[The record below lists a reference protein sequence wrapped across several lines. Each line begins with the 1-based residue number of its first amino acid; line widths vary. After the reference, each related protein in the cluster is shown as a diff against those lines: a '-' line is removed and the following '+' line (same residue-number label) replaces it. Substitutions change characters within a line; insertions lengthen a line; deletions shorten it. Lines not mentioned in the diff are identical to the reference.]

1 MKKDFFKNLLTCEN
15 VFNISQEKKQE
26 KKTRENKKTLVI
38 EKQVKTYD
46 DLKKKFSISL
56 FNNKEIENKKEM
68 IDFILNLE
76 NHPIF
81 KNEKKIKISNKIK
94 NKLVKLVENEEN
106 INKDDILNYYNILNI
121 ENLIE
126 KNQKKDEYL
135 SIELENQL
143 NLYINNSFNWKIQK
157 INFFFLITNA
167 LKKKKFMEDKKED
180 KYENINNNFFG
191 VDESKIKTVSSQA
204 EKLSNKILYEKII
217 QDKNYNWFIEIYNK
231 KENIE
236 NKIDLK
242 KWFLNKKIKWII
254 KGLENN
260 KNFNYEN
267 LNKKN
272 IKILKKLQEY
282 KNILENLK
290 NELKKKQ
297 TVYKKQL
304 NKYLDYF
311 QEEYN
316 KYL

>member
-15 VFNISQEKKQE
+15 VFNFSQEKKQE
-26 KKTRENKKTLVI
+26 KKTRENKKALVI

-56 FNNKEIENKKEM
+56 FNNKEIENKREM
-68 IDFILNLE
+68 IDFILSLAT
-76 NHPIF
+76 
-81 KNEKKIKISNKIK
+81 SNKIK
-94 NKLVKLVENEEN
+94 NKLVELVKNEEN
-106 INKDDILNYYNILNI
+106 IKKDDILNYYNILNI
-121 ENLIE
+121 EDLIE

-135 SIELENQL
+135 SIEIENQL

-180 KYENINNNFFG
+180 KYEDINTNFFW
-191 VDESKIKTVSSQA
+191 VDESKIKTISTQA
-204 EKLSNKILYEKII
+204 QKLSNKILYEKII

-231 KENIE
+231 KENLE
-236 NKIDLK
+236 NEIDLK

-272 IKILKKLQEY
+272 IKTLEKLQEY

-297 TVYKKQL
+297 TVYKNQL
-304 NKYLDYF
+304 NKYIEYF
-311 QEEYN
+311 QGEYN

>member
-15 VFNISQEKKQE
+15 VLNLSQEKKQE

-38 EKQVKTYD
+38 EKQVKTYE
-46 DLKKKFSISL
+46 DLKKKFSVSL

-68 IDFILNLE
+68 LDFVLNLE

-94 NKLVKLVENEEN
+94 NKLVELVKNEEN

-126 KNQKKDEYL
+126 KNQKKDKYL
-135 SIELENQL
+135 SIELEGQL

-167 LKKKKFMEDKKED
+167 LKKKKFLEDKKDD
-180 KYENINNNFFG
+180 KYEDINTNFFG

-217 QDKNYNWFIEIYNK
+217 QDKNYNNFIEIYNK

-236 NKIDLK
+236 NEIDLK

-272 IKILKKLQEY
+272 IKTLEKLQEY

-297 TVYKKQL
+297 TVYKNQL

-311 QEEYN
+311 QGKYN